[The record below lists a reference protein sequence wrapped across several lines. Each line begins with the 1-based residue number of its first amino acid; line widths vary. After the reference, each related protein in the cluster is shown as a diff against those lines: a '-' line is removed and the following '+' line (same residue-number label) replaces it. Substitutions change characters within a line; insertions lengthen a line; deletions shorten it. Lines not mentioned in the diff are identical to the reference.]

1 MEGSGKIMKIN
12 VVGTSGAGKST
23 LARRLS
29 EALSLPHIEMDA
41 LLWLPD
47 WQERPDAQLFKALE
61 TALTASPGWVLDG
74 NFDRTRGIKW
84 REVDMVIW
92 VDTGFWRTM
101 TQAVTRAVRRAW
113 TQQELWP
120 GTGNRESFRK
130 TFFSRD
136 SILLWTLK
144 AWPRNRRRYVAA
156 MADPQY
162 RHIRFVRLCHPKEM
176 DQFVQAVVH

>member
-1 MEGSGKIMKIN
+1 MNIN

-29 EALSLPHIEMDA
+29 KVLSLPHIEMDA

-47 WQERPDAQLFKALE
+47 WQEKSDAQFLAELE
-61 TALTASPGWVLDG
+61 NALTASPGWVLDG
-74 NFDRTRGIKW
+74 NFDRTRGVKW
-84 REVDMVIW
+84 RDVEMVVWVDM
-92 VDTGFWRTM
+92 GFWRTIC
-101 TQAVTRAVRRAW
+101 QAVARAVRRAW

-120 GTGNRESFRK
+120 GTGNRESFKK

-156 MADPQY
+156 MTDPQY
-162 RHIRFVRLCHPKEM
+162 QHIRFVRLCNPGEIES
-176 DQFVQAVVH
+176 FVQAINRWIE